1 MATALILTN
10 DASEAFHAQQIL
22 GDLFDRVRACNTV
35 AGALAEVS
43 ACPPDLVIVFGL
55 EGFRQQPVQAATEV
69 GISSIPAMLMCSG
82 LQAVGSHEPGRAVR
96 VHPPLTTTSTLK
108 ALQDLGLVHIVK
120 QSSLPM
126 HLRRP
131 GK

>member
-35 AGALAEVS
+35 AGALAELS

-55 EGFRQQPVQAATEV
+55 EGFSQQPVQVATEV
-69 GISSIPAMLMCSG
+69 GIGSTPAMLMCSG
-82 LQAVGSHEPGRAVR
+82 LQAVGSQEPSRAVR
-96 VHPPLTTTSTLK
+96 VHPPLTITSTLM
-108 ALQDLGLVHIVK
+108 ALQDLGLVDIVK
-120 QSSLPM
+120 QSSLPL